1 MGCPDCGHGH
11 RRGGDRFHG
20 YEQHQDCRGY
30 CWHRHHYGSDCEVH
44 GFLKFVIFWRRLT
57 RLRNVRVRTSRG
69 DVVRVLFRHPHRS
82 SREMFINLVAFASLI
97 DCEETMRKRTLCR
110 NWIDLARQFVFS
122 ESAVVTVEWVALA
135 AGLTVGAIAISF
147 IVMNGLVAP
156 AHNIASQLSP

>member
-1 MGCPDCGHGH
+1 M
-11 RRGGDRFHG
+11 
-20 YEQHQDCRGY
+20 
-30 CWHRHHYGSDCEVH
+30 
-44 GFLKFVIFWRRLT
+44 
-57 RLRNVRVRTSRG
+57 
-69 DVVRVLFRHPHRS
+69 
-82 SREMFINLVAFASLI
+82 
-97 DCEETMRKRTLCR
+97 RTLCR